1 MNKTAVHAIIM
12 VLTTILAKVLGFCRE
27 LSLAFSYGASNVSDA
42 YVVAFT
48 LPTILFSGLG
58 TAMLTSYISVYT
70 DLQQN
75 RPGEEKPF
83 HDQVITMSFL
93 LSVGFIAVF
102 LALRYPIVR
111 LFALGFEGAQLDLTV
126 NLSSIMIASLVFL
139 GVGYILQGYLQMK
152 GCFFTVGMVS
162 VPLNIAVIA
171 TILLSGENYD
181 MLGWGVVIGYAGEF
195 LLVLLVALR
204 RQFCYHPDIAFRN
217 HNIRKFLVMVLPIF
231 LGKTINSI
239 NIIIDKSIASLLS
252 EGVVSVLNYGNRITG
267 FVTSVFVVSIT
278 TALFPQLSRL
288 SAASDTRQL
297 KHTYRSSCGIIGLF
311 VIPISAGMM
320 MFSKEFVQLLFFRG
334 EFTEFDVQRTGEV
347 VFFYSLG
354 LLFYSIKEVTINVYY
369 ALQDTK
375 TPTINSLLAIVLNI
389 VINLLLMRTMEHKGL
404 GAGDGAF
411 QLYYHRAADY
421 SAAAQDGAYGLP
433 VPGGDLPEDDNS
445 GRGHDRG
452 DAAFLPLVFY
462 QDDLAAGE
470 PAGSDRS
477 GDDRLLYR
485 LPAAAGEGAG
495 PCGGGHC
502 GAFPPETPGIRQN
515 FILPKRREHRWPGRS
530 W

>member
-27 LSLAFSYGASNVSDA
+27 LSLAFSYGAGSVSDA

-75 RPGEEKPF
+75 HPGEEKPF
-83 HDQVITMSFL
+83 HNQVITMSFL

-102 LALRYPIVR
+102 MALRYPIVR
-111 LFALGFEGAQLDLTV
+111 LFALGFEGSQ
-126 NLSSIMIASLVFL
+126 
-139 GVGYILQGYLQMK
+139 
-152 GCFFTVGMVS
+152 
-162 VPLNIAVIA
+162 LNIAVIA
-171 TILLSGENYD
+171 TILTSGENYA

-204 RQFCYHPDIAFRN
+204 QQFTYHPDIAFRN
-217 HNIRKFLVMVLPIF
+217 HNVRRFLVMVLPIF

-239 NIIIDKSIASLLS
+239 NLIIDKSIASLLS
-252 EGVVSVLNYGNRITG
+252 EGVVSVMNYGNRITG

-297 KHTYRSSCGIIGLF
+297 KKTYRSSCGVIGLF

-320 MFSKEFVQLLFFRG
+320 MFAKEFVELLFYRG
-334 EFTEFDVQRTGEV
+334 QFTAHDVQRTGEV
-347 VFFYSLG
+347 VFFYALG

-369 ALQDTK
+369 ALQDAK
-375 TPTINSLLAIVLNI
+375 TPTVNSALAIAINVVLN
-389 VINLLLMRTMEHKGL
+389 LALMRKMEHKGL
-404 GAGDGAF
+404 ALATALSALITTVMLIINLQRKMGHMGYRYLAGTY
-411 QLYYHRAADY
+411 LKMIIAAGVM
-421 SAAAQDGAYGLP
+421 AAATLPFYHWFAPKTPSLLVGL
-433 VPGGDLPEDDNS
+433 
-445 GRGHDRG
+445 
-452 DAAFLPLVFY
+452 
-462 QDDLAAGE
+462 LAAILV
-470 PAGSDRS
+470 AMIVYFIAC
-477 GDDRLLYR
+477 LLLRVKELGYVIVAIAER
-485 LPAAAGEGAG
+485 
-495 PCGGGHC
+495 
-502 GAFPPETPGIRQN
+502 F
-515 FILPKRREHRWPGRS
+515 KRRRTA
-530 W
+530 

>member
-83 HDQVITMSFL
+83 HNQVITMSFL
-93 LSVGFIAVF
+93 LSVGSIAVF

-126 NLSSIMIASLVFL
+126 NLSSVMIASLVFL

-152 GCFFTVGMVS
+152 GCFFAVGMVS

-171 TILLSGENYD
+171 TILTAGENYD
-181 MLGWGVVIGYAGEF
+181 ILGWGVVIGYAGEF

-204 RQFCYHPDIAFRN
+204 HQFSYHPDAAFRN
-217 HNIRKFLVMVLPIF
+217 RNIRKFLVMVLPIF

-288 SAASDTRQL
+288 SAASETKQL
-297 KHTYRSSCGIIGLF
+297 KRTYRSSCGIIGLF

-320 MFSKEFVQLLFFRG
+320 MFSREFVQLLFLRG
-334 EFTEFDVQRTGEV
+334 EFTEYDVLLCTGV
-347 VFFYSLG
+347 AV
-354 LLFYSIKEVTINVYY
+354 
-369 ALQDTK
+369 LQ
-375 TPTINSLLAIVLNI
+375 PEGSYHQCVLRPAGYQNAHRQLA
-389 VINLLLMRTMEHKGL
+389 
-404 GAGDGAF
+404 AGDHSQHCTQPFADAEDGAQGF
-411 QLYYHRAADY
+411 GTGNGALQLYYHGTAADP
-421 SAAAQDGAYGLP
+421 APAQDGTHGLP
-433 VPGGDLPEDDNS
+433 LS
-445 GRGHDRG
+445 
-452 DAAFLPLVFY
+452 
-462 QDDLAAGE
+462 
-470 PAGSDRS
+470 
-477 GDDRLLYR
+477 
-485 LPAAAGEGAG
+485 
-495 PCGGGHC
+495 GGH
-502 GAFPPETPGIRQN
+502 
-515 FILPKRREHRWPGRS
+515 LS
-530 W
+530 

>member
-1 MNKTAVHAIIM
+1 MTTKGYHRYRGRNTRGKAALVV
-12 VLTTILAKVLGFCRE
+12 VLVL
-27 LSLAFSYGASNVSDA
+27 
-42 YVVAFT
+42 
-48 LPTILFSGLG
+48 I
-58 TAMLTSYISVYT
+58 
-70 DLQQN
+70 
-75 RPGEEKPF
+75 
-83 HDQVITMSFL
+83 
-93 LSVGFIAVF
+93 
-102 LALRYPIVR
+102 
-111 LFALGFEGAQLDLTV
+111 
-126 NLSSIMIASLVFL
+126 
-139 GVGYILQGYLQMK
+139 
-152 GCFFTVGMVS
+152 
-162 VPLNIAVIA
+162 
-171 TILLSGENYD
+171 
-181 MLGWGVVIGYAGEF
+181 

-404 GAGDGAF
+404 ALATALSSFITTVLLIIQLQRKMGHMGYRYLAGTYLKMIIAAGAMTAATLPF
-411 QLYYHRAADY
+411 YHWF
-421 SAAAQDGAYGLP
+421 STKTTSL
-433 VPGGDLPEDDNS
+433 
-445 GRGHDRG
+445 
-452 DAAFLPLVFY
+452 LVSL
-462 QDDLAAGE
+462 LAAIVV
-470 PAGSDRS
+470 AMIVYFIAC
-477 GDDRLLYR
+477 LLLR
-485 LPAAAGEGAG
+485 VKEL
-495 PCGGGHC
+495 GHVVV
-502 GAFPPETPGIRQN
+502 AIAELSLIH
-515 FILPKRREHRWPGRS
+515 I
-530 W
+530 